1 MERIA
6 KTKFA
11 FACAFICVILFFCMH
26 ACVSCVYKTP
36 EQEEVEKLE
45 AQIAQMR
52 EIHAAYAAVLHR
64 AWIDMPPY
72 VEDVL
77 WETEEYLTL
86 DSLLNGDFED
96 TFFFWSPQDSLDYEQ
111 SWEEMHDKTAL
122 ILRKEIR

>member
-1 MERIA
+1 MKRI
-6 KTKFA
+6 KFA
-11 FACAFICVILFFCMH
+11 FACTVICLVLFFCMH
-26 ACVSCVYKTP
+26 MCASCVYKTP
-36 EQEEVEKLE
+36 EQKEVEKLE

-52 EIHAAYAAVLHR
+52 EVHAAYAAVLHR

-86 DSLLNGDFED
+86 DSLLDGDFED

-111 SWEEMHDKTAL
+111 SWEQMHDKTAL